1 MPKYEKER
9 EEMANQL
16 ELMTNRQ
23 KEVLGL
29 IARGFSNAEIAAELF
44 VQPRTVEHHIN
55 AIYGILALN
64 STGGDNAR
72 VKAVLV
78 YQQECQI
85 ADTRTWLI
93 GKIDK
98 LLDEVRI

>member
-1 MPKYEKER
+1 
-9 EEMANQL
+9 MANQL
-16 ELMTNRQ
+16 ELNQLELMTERQ
-23 KEVLGL
+23 KEVLEL

-64 STGGDNAR
+64 STGRDNAR

-85 ADTRTWLI
+85 ADARI
-93 GKIDK
+93 RFIDKIDK
-98 LLDEVRI
+98 LLEEVRM